1 MPVVQVSRA
10 DSRAMYE
17 GVSNRLGL
25 AEDRP
30 AGLILHAASETAS
43 GEVEIV
49 DVWESAEQAGAFER
63 ERLFPAF
70 EAVGVMD
77 QLASRPQPVA
87 YEPFDYVG

>member
-10 DSRAMYE
+10 DSRTMYE
-17 GVSNRLGL
+17 SVSNRLGL

-30 AGLILHAASETAS
+30 AGLVLHAASETAS
-43 GEVEIV
+43 GAVEIV
-49 DVWESAEQAGAFER
+49 DVWESAEHAGAFQR
-63 ERLFPAF
+63 ERLFPTF

-87 YEPFDYVG
+87 HEPFDYLD